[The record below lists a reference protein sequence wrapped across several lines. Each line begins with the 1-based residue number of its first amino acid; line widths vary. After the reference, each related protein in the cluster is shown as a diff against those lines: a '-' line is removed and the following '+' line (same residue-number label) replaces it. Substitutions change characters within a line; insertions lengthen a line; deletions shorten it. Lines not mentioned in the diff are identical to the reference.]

1 MTLYKYINKHS
12 ICLKNNN
19 TGTVSAQKKNTAP
32 LHFRCS
38 YAAVAPF
45 SCS

>member
-1 MTLYKYINKHS
+1 MFKKQQHRDGFCS
-12 ICLKNNN
+12 
-19 TGTVSAQKKNTAP
+19 KKNHAP